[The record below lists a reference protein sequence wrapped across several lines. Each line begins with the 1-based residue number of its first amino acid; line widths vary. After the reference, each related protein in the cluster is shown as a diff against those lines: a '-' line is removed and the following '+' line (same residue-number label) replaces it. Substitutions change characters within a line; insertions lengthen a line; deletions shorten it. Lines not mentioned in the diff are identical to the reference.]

1 MEKLYQKLNLI
12 SKWYYSYQTWGIWVR
27 HKWHEC
33 GTSAT
38 QVRLSDTS
46 ATRVRISAR
55 RTTRVRHERKI
66 NYTSENIF
74 SHPCINYMANERLQ
88 REEQF
93 HSKNYLLESL
103 WKVWTLLWQSYIKS
117 YSLDYSCKCPCK
129 FLQSYV

>member
-74 SHPCINYMANERLQ
+74 SHPCISYMANERLQ

-93 HSKNYLLESL
+93 HSKNYLLEMPCPHAKMSL
-103 WKVWTLLWQSYIKS
+103 KS
-117 YSLDYSCKCPCK
+117 LNFVMAKLYQKL
-129 FLQSYV
+129 FARL

>member
-12 SKWYYSYQTWGIWVR
+12 SKWYYSYQTSGIWVR

-74 SHPCINYMANERLQ
+74 SHPCISYMANERLQ

-93 HSKNYLLESL
+93 HSKNYLLEMPCHHAKMSL
-103 WKVWTLLWQSYIKS
+103 KS
-117 YSLDYSCKCPCK
+117 LNFVMAKLYQKL
-129 FLQSYV
+129 FARL